1 MLDAKC
7 LVTYNAAHMSS
18 DPKAWRGLYAIID
31 VEACGLRSAADVAR
45 AVLAGGC
52 AVLQLRAK
60 RSSLAETR
68 ALATQLQR
76 LCKEAR
82 VPFVLNDFV
91 ALAAELDLDGIH
103 LGQTDM
109 PLSQARTLAPR
120 ARLGF
125 STHSLE
131 QAAAAELAGAD
142 LIGFGPVFSTAS
154 KENPDP
160 VVGTQRLAE
169 LMAVAR
175 VPVVAIGGIDLT
187 NIDYVA
193 RTGVPLVACIGAICK
208 AQDPRAAAAALHR
221 AACP

>member
-1 MLDAKC
+1 
-7 LVTYNAAHMSS
+7 MSS

-31 VEACGLRSAADVAR
+31 VEACGVRSPAEVAS

-68 ALATQLQR
+68 VLATELQA
-76 LCKEAR
+76 LCRNAR

-91 ALAAELDLDGIH
+91 ELAAALDLDGIH
-103 LGQTDM
+103 LGQGDM
-109 PLSQARTLAPR
+109 PLSQARTIA
-120 ARLGF
+120 AHAYLGL

-131 QAAAAELAGAD
+131 QARTAELAGAD

-160 VVGTQRLAE
+160 VVGTEQLTT

-187 NIDYVA
+187 NVDYVA
-193 RTGVPLVACIGAICK
+193 RTGVPLIACIGAICK
-208 AQDPRAAAAALHR
+208 AADPRAAAAALHR
-221 AACP
+221 AALR

>member
-1 MLDAKC
+1 
-7 LVTYNAAHMSS
+7 MSS

-31 VEACGLRSAADVAR
+31 VEACGSRSPAKVAS

-60 RSSLAETR
+60 RSNTAETR
-68 ALATQLQR
+68 ALATELQA
-76 LCKEAR
+76 LCKKAG

-91 ALAAELDLDGIH
+91 ALAAELDLGGIH

-109 PLSQARTLAPR
+109 PLSQARTVAPR
-120 ARLGF
+120 ACLGL

-131 QAAAAELAGAD
+131 QARAAELAGAD

-160 VVGTQRLAE
+160 VVGIEQLTE
-169 LMAVAR
+169 LMAVTR

-187 NIDYVA
+187 NINYVA
-193 RTGVPLVACIGAICK
+193 QTGVPLIACIGAICK
-208 AQDPRAAAAALHR
+208 AGDPTSAAAALHR
-221 AACP
+221 AALR